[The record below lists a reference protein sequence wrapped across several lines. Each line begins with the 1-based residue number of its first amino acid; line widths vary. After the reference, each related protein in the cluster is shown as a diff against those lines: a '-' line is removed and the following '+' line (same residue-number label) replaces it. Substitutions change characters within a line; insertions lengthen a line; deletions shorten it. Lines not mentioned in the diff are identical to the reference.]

1 MAPVP
6 HRIYDR
12 LVRRL
17 ADRLTAL
24 PPAIQDLALAL
35 ALVAYSVGSL
45 IPVTRQL
52 NLPAAAY
59 VLVVLQAL
67 PLTWRRRWPVPIL
80 FAVGIPSQIYNIL
93 GIPYGGVPFGPM
105 IAFYT
110 VMDRSSTRARWVICV
125 VAVVGIVNVQF
136 LPYHNGPYSFVTG
149 LLEFGVAGI
158 AGVLT
163 RTHRAYTREVEARA
177 EQAET
182 ERERQVALAAA
193 QERTRIARELHDVVA
208 HHVSLMAVQSE
219 AAASLLPER
228 PAEAGKSVQI
238 IGDTAREALAELRR
252 LLGVL
257 RGPPDPDAA
266 RHPVTAPSPSI
277 DELDEVLVQVR
288 QAGIAVDLRV
298 EGNPSKLAPG
308 VDLAAYRI
316 VQEALT
322 NTVRHS
328 GAATA
333 AVTVSYE
340 PGYVT
345 VSVTD
350 TGHGPQAQVAVTV
363 GQQAEPTA
371 LAARNGAHGSN
382 GGKPR
387 LAGSGGFGLAGIA
400 ERVASC
406 GGSLTVGPGQSGGF
420 AVTAKLPTP

>member
-1 MAPVP
+1 MAGAPG
-6 HRIYDR
+6 RIYDR

-17 ADRLTAL
+17 ANWVLGL
-24 PPAIQDLALAL
+24 PPRIQDLALAL
-35 ALVAYSVGSL
+35 ALAAYGVGSL
-45 IPVTRQL
+45 IPVVHQL
-52 NLPAAAY
+52 NRPVAAF

-67 PLTWRRRWPVPIL
+67 PLTWRRRWPVPVL
-80 FAVGIPSQIYNIL
+80 FAVGIPSQLFNVL

-110 VMDRSSTRARWVICV
+110 VMDRSSNRARWLICGLV
-125 VAVVGIVNVQF
+125 VFGLVNVQF
-136 LPYHNGPYSFVTG
+136 FPYHNGAYTFLTG
-149 LLEFGVAGI
+149 VLEFGVAGV
-158 AGVLT
+158 AGVLS

-182 ERERQVALAAA
+182 ERERQVALATAA
-193 QERTRIARELHDVVA
+193 ERTRIARELHDVVA
-208 HHVSLMAVQSE
+208 HHVSLMAVHSE
-219 AAASLLPER
+219 AAASLLPGR

-238 IGDTAREALAELRR
+238 IGDTAREALTELRR

-257 RGPPDPDAA
+257 RDPPDPGAA
-266 RHPVTAPSPSI
+266 RQPVTAPSPSI
-277 DELDEVLVQVR
+277 GQLDDVLVQVR

-298 EGNPSKLAPG
+298 EGKPSKLAPG

-328 GAATA
+328 GAAAA

-350 TGHGPQAQVAVTV
+350 TGHGPHAPATVTV
-363 GQQAEPTA
+363 SQLPAGSTA
-371 LAARNGAHGSN
+371 LNGSN
-382 GGKPR
+382 GRRADKAA
-387 LAGSGGFGLAGIA
+387 LAESGGFGLAGIA

-406 GGSLTVGPGQSGGF
+406 GGSLTVGPARAGGF
-420 AVTAKLPTP
+420 AVTARLPTP

>member
-1 MAPVP
+1 M
-6 HRIYDR
+6 
-12 LVRRL
+12 
-17 ADRLTAL
+17 
-24 PPAIQDLALAL
+24 QDLALAL
-35 ALVAYSVGSL
+35 ALLAYNVGSL

-52 NLPAAAY
+52 NLPAAAF

-67 PLTWRRRWPVPIL
+67 PLAWRRRWPVPVL
-80 FAVGIPSQIYNIL
+80 FAVGIPSQLYNVL
-93 GIPYGGVPFGPM
+93 GIPYGGVPFGPL

-110 VMDRSSTRARWVICV
+110 VMDRSSTRARLVICALGV
-125 VAVVGIVNVQF
+125 IGLVNVQF
-136 LPYHNGPYSFVTG
+136 FPYHSGAYTFLTG
-149 LLEFGVAGI
+149 VLEFGVAGI

-182 ERERQVALAAA
+182 ERQRQVALAAA

-219 AAASLLPER
+219 AAASLLPGR
-228 PAEAGKSVQI
+228 PAEAARSVQV
-238 IGDTAREALAELRR
+238 IGDTAREALTELRR

-257 RGPPDPDAA
+257 RGPPSPDAA
-266 RHPVTAPSPSI
+266 RQPVTAPSPSI
-277 DELDEVLVQVR
+277 GQLDEVLVQVR

-298 EGNPSKLAPG
+298 EGEPSKLAPG
-308 VDLAAYRI
+308 VDLAAFRI

-328 GAATA
+328 GASAA

-340 PGYVT
+340 PGFVT

-350 TGHGPQAQVAVTV
+350 TGHGPHASAAVTT
-363 GQQAEPTA
+363 GQQPAPITA
-371 LAARNGAHGSN
+371 LNGTNGAAA
-382 GGKPR
+382 GKPR
-387 LAGSGGFGLAGIA
+387 FTGSGGFGLAGIA

-406 GGSLTVGPGQSGGF
+406 GGSLTVGPALAGGF
-420 AVTAKLPTP
+420 AVTARLPTP